1 MSRYVQHKSK
11 MADDLQDEWW
21 LQDDDDDSA
30 SKKVEPP
37 QTNENN
43 RKPAKAKLKKTTPKT
58 ATKPRPAQ
66 DTVKRRHEDVPDPS
80 VSNKKKRRRNKKKI
94 SEQLTSEPTTPSPAD
109 VMSILLRGQKME
121 LTAVEMEELTLED
134 NHFLSPNDLSHT
146 SISSYLKEVVP
157 DWLSLVDPHEAKGA
171 PLVLVLAGA
180 AKRAVDLNR
189 DSATFRGKA
198 RSIKLFAKHI
208 KVQDQVEQLSKQVAH
223 LAVGTPARVATLVE
237 EDALRLD
244 HVRCV
249 VLDWTYRDVKLRRL
263 CDIPEVRDDLFQLL
277 RKHLIPLAKDG
288 ILKFGLF

>member
-21 LQDDDDDSA
+21 LHDDDDDSA

-80 VSNKKKRRRNKKKI
+80 VSNKKKRRRNKKI

>member
-1 MSRYVQHKSK
+1 MIDYVHHKSK

-21 LQDDDDDSA
+21 LQEDDDDSA
-30 SKKVEPP
+30 NKKVEPP
-37 QTNENN
+37 QTNKDN
-43 RKPAKAKLKKTTPKT
+43 RKPAKTKVKKTTPKT
-58 ATKPRPAQ
+58 ITRKRPVQ
-66 DTVKRRHEDVPDPS
+66 DSVKRKHKDVPDS
-80 VSNKKKRRRNKKKI
+80 GASKKNKRKRNKKKI
-94 SEQLTSEPTTPSPAD
+94 SEQLTSEPTAPNPAD

-134 NHFLSPNDLSHT
+134 QHFLSPNDLSHT
-146 SISSYLKEVVP
+146 TVSSYLKEVVP
-157 DWLSLVDPHEAKGA
+157 DWLSLVGPHDAKGA
-171 PLVLVLAGA
+171 PLVMVLTGA

-189 DSATFRGKA
+189 DAASFRGKA

-208 KVQDQVEQLSKQVAH
+208 KVQDQVEQLSKQVVH

-237 EDALRLD
+237 DDALRLD

>member
-1 MSRYVQHKSK
+1 

-21 LQDDDDDSA
+21 LQDDEDDSA
-30 SKKVEPP
+30 TKKVEPP
-37 QTNENN
+37 QANTDN
-43 RKPAKAKLKKTTPKT
+43 RKPAKTKLKKTPRSKSKT
-58 ATKPRPAQ
+58 ITRSRPVQ
-66 DTVKRRHEDVPDPS
+66 DTGKRKLDDVPDS
-80 VSNKKKRRRNKKKI
+80 AVSKKNKRRRNKKKI
-94 SEQLTSEPTTPSPAD
+94 SEQLPSEPSLPDPAD
-109 VMSILLRGQKME
+109 VMSILLRGQKLE

-134 NHFLSPNDLSHT
+134 KHFLSPNDFSHPD
-146 SISSYLKEVVP
+146 ISSYLRG
-157 DWLSLVDPHEAKGA
+157 DWPSLVDPHEAKGA
-171 PLVLVLAGA
+171 PLVIVLTGA

-208 KVQDQVEQLSKQVAH
+208 KVQDQVEQLSKQVVH

-237 EDALRLD
+237 DDALRLD

-263 CDIPEVRDDLFQLL
+263 CDIPEVRGDLFQLF

-288 ILKFGLF
+288 LLKFGLF

>member
-1 MSRYVQHKSK
+1 MSDYVHHKSK

-21 LQDDDDDSA
+21 LQEDDDDSA
-30 SKKVEPP
+30 NKKVEPP
-37 QTNENN
+37 QTNKDK
-43 RKPAKAKLKKTTPKT
+43 RKPAKTKLKKTTPKT
-58 ATKPRPAQ
+58 ITRNRPVQ
-66 DTVKRRHEDVPDPS
+66 DTVKRKHEDVPDS
-80 VSNKKKRRRNKKKI
+80 GASKKNKRKRTKKKI
-94 SEQLTSEPTTPSPAD
+94 SEQLTSEPTAPNPAD

-134 NHFLSPNDLSHT
+134 QHFLSPNDLSHT

-157 DWLSLVDPHEAKGA
+157 DWLSLVGPHDAKGA
-171 PLVLVLAGA
+171 PLVMVLTGA

-189 DSATFRGKA
+189 DSASFRGKA

-208 KVQDQVEQLSKQVAH
+208 KVQDQVEQLSKQVVH

-237 EDALRLD
+237 DDALRLD

>member
-1 MSRYVQHKSK
+1 

-21 LQDDDDDSA
+21 LQDEEDDSA
-30 SKKVEPP
+30 NKKVEPP
-37 QTNENN
+37 QANTDN
-43 RKPAKAKLKKTTPKT
+43 RKPAKTKLKKTPKSKT
-58 ATKPRPAQ
+58 ITRSRPVQ
-66 DTVKRRHEDVPDPS
+66 DTGKRKLDDVPDVA
-80 VSNKKKRRRNKKKI
+80 VSKKNKRRRNKKKI
-94 SEQLTSEPTTPSPAD
+94 SEQLPSEPSMPDPAD
-109 VMSILLRGQKME
+109 VVSILLRGQKLE

-134 NHFLSPNDLSHT
+134 RHFLSPNDFSHPN
-146 SISSYLKEVVP
+146 ISSYLQEVVP
-157 DWLSLVDPHEAKGA
+157 DWSSLVDPQEAKGA
-171 PLVLVLAGA
+171 PLVIVLTGA

-208 KVQDQVEQLSKQVAH
+208 KVQDQVEQLSKQVVH

-263 CDIPEVRDDLFQLL
+263 CDIPEVRGDLFQLFM
-277 RKHLIPLAKDG
+277 KHLIPLAKDG
-288 ILKFGLF
+288 LLKFGLF